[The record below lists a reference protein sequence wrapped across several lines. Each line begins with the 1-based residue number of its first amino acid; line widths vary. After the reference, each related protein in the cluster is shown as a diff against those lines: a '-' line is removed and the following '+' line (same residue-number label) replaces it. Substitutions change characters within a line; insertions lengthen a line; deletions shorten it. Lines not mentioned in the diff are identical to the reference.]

1 MVMKINKSIGKF
13 VSIFFCTFLTVL
25 SPEAKAQ
32 ALDMCS
38 KNINTPPFKWTVI
51 PSNSAFY
58 DGQVIGIASAYISFY
73 YDKSEPSAYLVGGGK
88 GVPSYPFDAVPMPQT
103 PGIGVRVRWQEF
115 TAYGGYSTFEVF
127 QQQPKGTI
135 LSGPYWY
142 SLLGGSATEWFTMKY
157 YFDYEIV
164 VIDASKYKG
173 GKPVFTQEANIIGTS
188 YSNDKNTGGRKECR
202 NGTFNILTPLVSDTS
217 VPELPKP
224 PVPTCA
230 STDLNVVATLPP
242 VTVAQVAPYGSNR
255 SQGVTG
261 EYRFDLVGRQCPLG
275 TKISAYFTDARA
287 PAADN
292 NYVQS
297 SHPSVAVRL
306 YHRDSINPIM
316 MGPAPVGSTM
326 PSRLAVVE
334 GPSTSAMS
342 DMHMPMTAQYVA
354 MPGVD
359 VTTIKPGSLQAEAV
373 VTFMYD

>member
-1 MVMKINKSIGKF
+1 MTRKINKTIEKF
-13 VSIFFCTFLTVL
+13 VSIFFCVFLGVL
-25 SPEAKAQ
+25 SLEGNAQ
-32 ALDMCS
+32 TVDKCARNPS
-38 KNINTPPFKWTVI
+38 VPPFNWKMI

-58 DGQVIGIASAYISFY
+58 DGQVIGTASVYVSFY
-73 YDKSEPSAYLVGGGK
+73 YDKSEPSAYLEGGGR

-103 PGIGVRVRWQEF
+103 PGVGVRVRWQDF
-115 TAYGGYSTFEVF
+115 AAHGLSWFEVF
-127 QQQPKGTI
+127 TQQPKGAL

-142 SLLGGSATEWFTMKY
+142 RLVEGRASAWFTMNY
-157 YFDYEIV
+157 FFDYEIV

-173 GKPVFTQEANIIGTS
+173 GKPVFTQEANITATA
-188 YSNDKNTGGRKECR
+188 YSDNKDTGGRRECR
-202 NGTFNILTPLVSDTS
+202 NGTFNILAPLVNDIS

-230 STDLNVVATLPP
+230 SADLNVVATLPP

-255 SQGVTG
+255 SQGMAG

-275 TKISAYFTDARA
+275 TKISAYFTDVRA
-287 PAADN
+287 PTADN

-306 YHRDSINPIM
+306 YHRDSTNPIM
-316 MGPAPVGSTM
+316 LGPAPVGSTM

>member
-1 MVMKINKSIGKF
+1 MTRRINKNMENM
-13 VSIFFCTFLTVL
+13 VSILCWVFLVVL
-25 SPEAKAQ
+25 SSEAKAQ
-32 ALDMCS
+32 GPDKCLQNPAS
-38 KNINTPPFKWTVI
+38 PPYYWKVI
-51 PSNSAFY
+51 PSGNEFY
-58 DGQVIGIASAYISFY
+58 DGQVIATASVNASFY
-73 YDKSEPSAYLVGGGK
+73 YDASEPTAYLEGGGR
-88 GVPSYPFDAVPMPQT
+88 GVPYNRFDAIPMPQT
-103 PGIGVRVRWQEF
+103 PGVGVRITWAEHWVHG
-115 TAYGGYSTFEVF
+115 AYSF
-127 QQQPKGTI
+127 QLNQQKPKGTR
-135 LSGPYWY
+135 LSGPYWFN
-142 SLLGGSATEWFTMKY
+142 LLSGSAPGWFTMIY

-173 GKPVFTQEANIIGTS
+173 GKPIFTQEANVTATA
-188 YSNDKNTGGRKECR
+188 YSNHKNGGLRECI
-202 NGTFNILTPLVSDTS
+202 NGTFNLLAPLVKDTA

-230 STDLNVVATLPP
+230 SATLNVVATLPP

-275 TKISAYFTDARA
+275 TKISAYFTDTRA

-292 NYVQS
+292 NYVKS
-297 SHPSVAVRL
+297 SHPSVGVCL
-306 YHRDSINPIM
+306 YHRDSADPIKL
-316 MGPAPVGSTM
+316 GPAPVGSTM

-354 MPGVD
+354 MPEVD
-359 VTTIKPGSLQAEAV
+359 LTSITPGSLQAEAV